1 MSALNIAAHV
11 GALVLFLLAMT
22 ALTGWL
28 LARTRPN
35 EGECDC
41 TRCAEKR
48 ANGLA
53 EWEREYVDRQWRGDA
68 Q

>member
-1 MSALNIAAHV
+1 MSTLNIAAHV

-28 LARTRPN
+28 LARTRPL

-41 TRCAEKR
+41 TRCAEER
-48 ANGLA
+48 ANGLT
-53 EWEREYVDRQWRGDA
+53 EWECEYLRMQDRGEA
-68 Q
+68 E

>member
-11 GALVLFLLAMT
+11 TALVLFLFAMT
-22 ALTGWL
+22 AIVGWL

-41 TRCAEKR
+41 TRCAQKR
-48 ANGLA
+48 TNGLA
-53 EWEREYVDRQWRGDA
+53 EWEREYVDRQSSGDA
-68 Q
+68 L